1 MGRRAASSEEVAVIA
16 GQLRETDVEQGNINW
31 VLAIA
36 CLLAGV
42 GIGALGYHLL
52 NGGARTAQ
60 KLRQRLAERDRE
72 LSELRTG
79 LGEHFERAE
88 GLLDALLANGQS
100 LQQEMH
106 DSAVRFGSSQPRK
119 PDFQQADETSDDV
132 NAPRD
137 YADGNR
143 GTLSED
149 FGLKSKGDESPTQ
162 PPRY

>member
-1 MGRRAASSEEVAVIA
+1 M
-16 GQLRETDVEQGNINW
+16 EQGNINW
-31 VLAIA
+31 ILAIA

-52 NGGARTAQ
+52 NGGARNAQ

-79 LGEHFERAE
+79 LGEHFDRAN
-88 GLLDALLANGQS
+88 GLLDALLANGQN
-100 LQQEMH
+100 LQQEMQ
-106 DSAVRFGSSQPRK
+106 DSAAQLGSSQPRK

-149 FGLKSKGDESPTQ
+149 FGLKSDNDTPAQ

>member
-1 MGRRAASSEEVAVIA
+1 M
-16 GQLRETDVEQGNINW
+16 EQGNINW

-72 LSELRTG
+72 LSELRAG
-79 LGEHFERAE
+79 LSEYFERAD
-88 GLLDALLANGQS
+88 GLLDALLANGQN
-100 LQQEMH
+100 LQQEMR
-106 DSAVRFGSSQPRK
+106 DSATRLGSSQPRK
-119 PDFQQADETSDDV
+119 PDLHQADETNDNLDT
-132 NAPRD
+132 PRD

-149 FGLKSKGDESPTQ
+149 FGLKSKSDESPAQ

>member
-60 KLRQRLAERDRE
+60 KLRQRLA
-72 LSELRTG
+72 
-79 LGEHFERAE
+79 
-88 GLLDALLANGQS
+88 
-100 LQQEMH
+100 
-106 DSAVRFGSSQPRK
+106 
-119 PDFQQADETSDDV
+119 
-132 NAPRD
+132 
-137 YADGNR
+137 
-143 GTLSED
+143 
-149 FGLKSKGDESPTQ
+149 
-162 PPRY
+162 

>member
-106 DSAVRFGSSQPRK
+106 DSAVRFGSSKPRK

-149 FGLKSKGDESPTQ
+149 FGLKAKGDEAPAQ

>member
-1 MGRRAASSEEVAVIA
+1 M
-16 GQLRETDVEQGNINW
+16 EQGNINW

-52 NGGARTAQ
+52 NGGARSAQ

-79 LGEHFERAE
+79 LGEHIDRAN

-100 LQQEMH
+100 LQQEMQ
-106 DSAVRFGSSQPRK
+106 DSAARLGSSQPRK
-119 PDFQQADETSDDV
+119 PDFGQTDETNDDV

-149 FGLKSKGDESPTQ
+149 FGLKDSGEAPAQ

>member
-1 MGRRAASSEEVAVIA
+1 M
-16 GQLRETDVEQGNINW
+16 EQGNINW

-36 CLLAGV
+36 CVLAGV

-52 NGGARTAQ
+52 NGGARSAQ

-79 LGEHFERAE
+79 LGEHFDRAN

-100 LQQEMH
+100 LQREMQ
-106 DSAVRFGSSQPRK
+106 DSAAQLDSPQPRK
-119 PDFQQADETSDDV
+119 PDFGQADETHGDV

-149 FGLKSKGDESPTQ
+149 FGLKAGDEAPAQ